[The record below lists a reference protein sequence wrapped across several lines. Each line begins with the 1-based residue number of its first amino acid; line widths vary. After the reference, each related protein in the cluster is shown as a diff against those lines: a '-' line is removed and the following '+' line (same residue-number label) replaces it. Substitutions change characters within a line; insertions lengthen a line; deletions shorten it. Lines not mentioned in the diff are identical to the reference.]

1 MSAWIKKFF
10 SLLLFFVFFAPA
22 GFTIDRATAL
32 LIEKE
37 IKKHINE
44 IIKIRRFLHMNPELS
59 NREYETS
66 KLITSKLMSL
76 GIEVKS
82 GIAGTGVSGLLE
94 GAHEGFTIGL
104 RADMDALPI
113 HEKTHLPYTSL
124 NPGVMHA
131 CGHDIHMSIAL
142 GTAIVLSNL
151 KDKIKGNIKFIF
163 QPAEEGPP
171 KGEEG
176 GAALMEK
183 EGVLKEPPVM
193 AIFGQHVWPSI
204 DVGQILF
211 SSGPIMASSDTVEII
226 IKGKS
231 SHGARPYEG
240 IDAITLAA
248 HTIVSIQSFMDRMID
263 PSDPA
268 VVSIGKIR
276 GGGRSNIIADSVTLE
291 GTVRTLTRTNRTK
304 IETMLENI
312 VQGITHPFGANYTI
326 NYQKG
331 APPVYNHP
339 DLADIMLPVLQE
351 AVGKENVLPLQPQM
365 VAEDFSIF
373 SQKIPGFYFFLG
385 VKPPGQ
391 KTMPPLHSPFFNPD
405 ERSIALG
412 IKIACYL
419 LLDCLASQDSFSS
432 NLF

>member
-10 SLLLFFVFFAPA
+10 SLLLFFVLLTPA

-94 GAHEGFTIGL
+94 GNHEGFTLGL

-113 HEKTHLPYTSL
+113 QEETHLPYTSL

-142 GTAIVLSNL
+142 GTAIVLNNL
-151 KDKIKGNIKFIF
+151 KDKIKGKIKFIF

-176 GAALMEK
+176 GASLMVK
-183 EGVLKEPPVM
+183 EGVLKEPSVM

-204 DVGQILF
+204 EVGQILF
-211 SSGPIMASSDTVEII
+211 SSGPIMASSDTFEII

-231 SHGARPYEG
+231 AHGARPYEG

-268 VVSIGKIR
+268 VVSIGKIY

-312 VQGITHPFGANYTI
+312 VQGITHPFGATYTF

-339 DLADIMLPVLQE
+339 DLADIMLPRQIT
-351 AVGKENVLPLQPQM
+351 GHHR
-365 VAEDFSIF
+365 I
-373 SQKIPGFYFFLG
+373 I
-385 VKPPGQ
+385 
-391 KTMPPLHSPFFNPD
+391 
-405 ERSIALG
+405 
-412 IKIACYL
+412 
-419 LLDCLASQDSFSS
+419 
-432 NLF
+432 

>member
-94 GAHEGFTIGL
+94 GDQEGFTIGL

-176 GAALMEK
+176 GAALMVK

-204 DVGQILF
+204 DVGQTLF
-211 SSGPIMASSDTVEII
+211 SSGPILASSDTVEII

-276 GGGRSNIIADSVTLE
+276 GGMRSNIIADSVTLE

-312 VQGITHPFGANYTI
+312 VQGITHPFGANYTF
-326 NYQKG
+326 NYRKG

-339 DLADIMLPVLQE
+339 GLGDIMLPVLQE
-351 AVGKENVLPLQPQM
+351 AVGKDNVLPLQPQM
-365 VAEDFSIF
+365 VSEDFSIF

-391 KTMPPLHSPFFNPD
+391 KTMPPLHSPLFNPD

-419 LLDCLASQDSFSS
+419 LLDCLASQDSFGS
-432 NLF
+432 NLY

>member
-1 MSAWIKKFF
+1 MSAWLKKIF
-10 SLLLFFVFFAPA
+10 SLLLLSLFFTPA

-94 GAHEGFTIGL
+94 GDQEGFTLGL

-176 GAALMEK
+176 GASLMVK

-204 DVGQILF
+204 EVGQILF
-211 SSGPIMASSDTVEII
+211 SSGPIMASADTVEII

-263 PSDPA
+263 PADPA
-268 VVSIGKIR
+268 VVSIGKIY

-291 GTVRTLTRTNRTK
+291 GTVRTLTRTNRTN

-312 VQGITHPFGANYTI
+312 VQGITHPFGANYTF
-326 NYQKG
+326 NYRKG

-339 DLADIMLPVLQE
+339 GLGDIMLPVLQE
-351 AVGKENVLPLQPQM
+351 AVGKDNVLPLQPQM

-419 LLDCLASQDSFSS
+419 LLDCLASQDSFGS
-432 NLF
+432 NLY